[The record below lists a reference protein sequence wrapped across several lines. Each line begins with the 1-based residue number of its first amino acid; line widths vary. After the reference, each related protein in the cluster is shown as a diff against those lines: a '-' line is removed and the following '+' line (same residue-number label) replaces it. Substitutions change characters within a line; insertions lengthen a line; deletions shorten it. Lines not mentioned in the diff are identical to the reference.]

1 MAIGKICG
9 RTVFPIEVWKCPGN
23 IAVASRICLKMSE

>member
-1 MAIGKICG
+1 MAIGKYVVG
-9 RTVFPIEVWKCPGN
+9 RFFPVEVWKCPGN